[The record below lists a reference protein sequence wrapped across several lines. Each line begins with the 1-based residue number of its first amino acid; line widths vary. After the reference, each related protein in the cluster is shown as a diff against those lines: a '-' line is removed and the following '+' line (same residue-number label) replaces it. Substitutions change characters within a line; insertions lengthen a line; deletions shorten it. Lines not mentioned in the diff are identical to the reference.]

1 MANQEQVYENV
12 DLQVIKL
19 LFNSD
24 NGDYKVYAVRILNP
38 NPALKMTLTQEAT
51 ITGDMGYY
59 NRRAII
65 TADLVYD
72 DAGSLRYNK
81 PSYKLARLHFGLPK
95 EPRRQWQLI
104 DTLLV
109 HQPTVRRRLHE
120 HFADDT
126 PILTIFSTDQVKP
139 DSVPGIGPT
148 TIKKIA
154 TAIRGKLEIAVL
166 ANHWG
171 KALSSMTYEKIWLA
185 YKDANLAMQSIDA
198 NPYLLMSVAQLDF
211 KKVDTFAKTRGI
223 AANDPHR
230 LTAGLQYIFRTA
242 VLTQGLT
249 YITITWFRQQAATLL
264 AVREAD
270 LKMFADPQEAL
281 QYGFLLN
288 EQYGL
293 VTSCDM
299 FATEGSVARIIKVA
313 QKTAEPL
320 MAPDELDDALDQFL
334 DRFHL
339 TINDQQRAAFQN
351 VNRHGLSVLNGS
363 AGTGKT
369 WLTDLLVRFF
379 NAQAKGKSVLLAPT
393 GRAAKVLAKYTHEPA
408 ATIHAYLHL
417 LPGEETGQFDAD
429 ADWETFGDAR
439 LIVVDESSML
449 TTPLAYTV
457 LKNVNF
463 KKAHVLFVGDVFQL
477 PPIGPGNFL
486 KDCLD
491 DEQVAATTLTRVYR
505 QDSQSGVLALANR
518 IRERL
523 ALPFGPD
530 DDRYVS
536 GNVALYNQRNAG
548 RVFDAGV
555 KAYQDALV
563 KSGQQIDAQ
572 LLIVNKNI
580 GETGRLRFNAELQAL
595 VNPAKN
601 GEPEYISSYVD
612 PVTNQKHH
620 LRLNDRVMILKN
632 DKHVPLVDPKTWE
645 RRAVLGENGLQQT
658 DDFGTKR
665 WRETIVANGDT
676 GVVAHIDTKRH
687 FVVVQIGQQ
696 YCYYS
701 FGSVP
706 RDLTLAYAITVHKA
720 QGGQADTV
728 IAIVNGA
735 DMMLNAQSFY
745 TALTRT
751 QQQFIFFGDF
761 RVLLARTKIYPIDA
775 RHDLLGSFLSGQL
788 TVDTFSRYTFD
799 QVLAWLDRR
808 HAERLSTRPALEA
821 EEVKPSEQPFAVR
834 YAEQLDILDQIVD
847 EVAQLPARKSARDV

>member
-1 MANQEQVYENV
+1 M
-12 DLQVIKL
+12 
-19 LFNSD
+19 
-24 NGDYKVYAVRILNP
+24 
-38 NPALKMTLTQEAT
+38 
-51 ITGDMGYY
+51 
-59 NRRAII
+59 
-65 TADLVYD
+65 
-72 DAGSLRYNK
+72 
-81 PSYKLARLHFGLPK
+81 
-95 EPRRQWQLI
+95 
-104 DTLLV
+104 
-109 HQPTVRRRLHE
+109 
-120 HFADDT
+120 
-126 PILTIFSTDQVKP
+126 
-139 DSVPGIGPT
+139 
-148 TIKKIA
+148 
-154 TAIRGKLEIAVL
+154 
-166 ANHWG
+166 
-171 KALSSMTYEKIWLA
+171 
-185 YKDANLAMQSIDA
+185 
-198 NPYLLMSVAQLDF
+198 
-211 KKVDTFAKTRGI
+211 
-223 AANDPHR
+223 
-230 LTAGLQYIFRTA
+230 
-242 VLTQGLT
+242 
-249 YITITWFRQQAATLL
+249 FRQQAATLL

-523 ALPFGPD
+523 ALPFD
-530 DDRYVS
+530 QTMIAMSAAMWRCIT
-536 GNVALYNQRNAG
+536 NAML
-548 RVFDAGV
+548 AGC
-555 KAYQDALV
+555 L
-563 KSGQQIDAQ
+563 
-572 LLIVNKNI
+572 
-580 GETGRLRFNAELQAL
+580 
-595 VNPAKN
+595 
-601 GEPEYISSYVD
+601 
-612 PVTNQKHH
+612 
-620 LRLNDRVMILKN
+620 M
-632 DKHVPLVDPKTWE
+632 
-645 RRAVLGENGLQQT
+645 LG
-658 DDFGTKR
+658 
-665 WRETIVANGDT
+665 
-676 GVVAHIDTKRH
+676 
-687 FVVVQIGQQ
+687 
-696 YCYYS
+696 
-701 FGSVP
+701 
-706 RDLTLAYAITVHKA
+706 
-720 QGGQADTV
+720 
-728 IAIVNGA
+728 
-735 DMMLNAQSFY
+735 
-745 TALTRT
+745 
-751 QQQFIFFGDF
+751 
-761 RVLLARTKIYPIDA
+761 
-775 RHDLLGSFLSGQL
+775 
-788 TVDTFSRYTFD
+788 
-799 QVLAWLDRR
+799 
-808 HAERLSTRPALEA
+808 
-821 EEVKPSEQPFAVR
+821 
-834 YAEQLDILDQIVD
+834 
-847 EVAQLPARKSARDV
+847 